1 MRPHTRCERGSAF
14 PYQILAPVQK
24 LQYWVTDAKLFIMNN
39 AVNFKFSF
47 ETDNYEA
54 IHQLMPLLMEKVREL
69 QHSHSGYR
77 TVELNIAKPAQGRK
91 TACLTIHHPD

>member
-1 MRPHTRCERGSAF
+1 
-14 PYQILAPVQK
+14 
-24 LQYWVTDAKLFIMNN
+24 MNN

-47 ETDNYEA
+47 ETDDYEA

-91 TACLTIHHPD
+91 TACLTIHHPDSVVREDAMDENWERAIDAVFKNADVSAQHTIKLG